1 MDYDD
6 KVRESQERK
15 KDLEKLASEKFS
27 QRKIKE
33 DEVRRKKKEYE
44 DERLNKLKVIIQKKD
59 ETKKIRRKET
69 TKIRKQDDF
78 KILMDETFLDE
89 SQEIEHRQYK
99 SMSPSF
105 RPLYT
110 DSIVYFDLKK

>member
-44 DERLNKLKVIIQKKD
+44 DERLNKLKVII
-59 ETKKIRRKET
+59 
-69 TKIRKQDDF
+69 
-78 KILMDETFLDE
+78 
-89 SQEIEHRQYK
+89 
-99 SMSPSF
+99 
-105 RPLYT
+105 
-110 DSIVYFDLKK
+110 